1 MEVQSTPSWAFKV
14 AEHLAFGN
22 LFTPILPRGLSLHD
36 QTVSVVGATNIVA
49 TTQMAHHGSE
59 ENLAMALVP
68 YRPCWAVGHLALL
81 ASFRSEPP
89 ASQSQIE
96 DQVVHQSPM
105 DTEEIPAKKCLIS
118 ILDVVSVSSDAAGL
132 SSPPGDDAVSA
143 WLDPA
148 TLSSAAATAR
158 PPRPRGSISLP
169 KAMSRKKPS
178 KPLNVQATRHCPRL
192 SNPEGFQHEQL
203 VNKTPPKKRKLLSA
217 EQSSSTQPAFSLDAP
232 PKPIDKTPAPVPLQV
247 LQD

>member
-1 MEVQSTPSWAFKV
+1 
-14 AEHLAFGN
+14 
-22 LFTPILPRGLSLHD
+22 
-36 QTVSVVGATNIVA
+36 
-49 TTQMAHHGSE
+49 
-59 ENLAMALVP
+59 
-68 YRPCWAVGHLALL
+68 
-81 ASFRSEPP
+81 
-89 ASQSQIE
+89 
-96 DQVVHQSPM
+96 
-105 DTEEIPAKKCLIS
+105 
-118 ILDVVSVSSDAAGL
+118 
-132 SSPPGDDAVSA
+132 
-143 WLDPA
+143 
-148 TLSSAAATAR
+148 
-158 PPRPRGSISLP
+158 LP